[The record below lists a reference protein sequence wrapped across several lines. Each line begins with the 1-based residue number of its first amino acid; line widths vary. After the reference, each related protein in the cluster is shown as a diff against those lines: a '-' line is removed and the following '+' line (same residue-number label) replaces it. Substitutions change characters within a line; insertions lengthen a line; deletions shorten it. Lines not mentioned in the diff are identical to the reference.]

1 MIFSENAGI
10 RGHLTITKRDV
21 QTKKE
26 TIWFDDHNIIV
37 SGMGYNI
44 AEAFT
49 ADCDAALDCAG
60 NREMMSPAV
69 GCDAASYR
77 IDHFQLG
84 TSGTSGLEVVG
95 TYSLGNALK
104 EGQYGIEPSLLSFH
118 QGSICSNGVPL
129 TTQTFAKIIEK
140 TYYAPNALLHYM
152 VLDETACNG
161 ITLNEVALFSYDPA
175 NAKNSTLHHM
185 VAYRNFTPI
194 LKDSSYEL
202 LIRWVIYF
210 GVDSANC

>member
-44 AEAFT
+44 AQAFT
-49 ADCDAALDCAG
+49 TPCDAEVDCAG
-60 NREMMSPAV
+60 NRERISRV
-69 GCDAASYR
+69 EGCNGGRYS
-77 IDHFQLG
+77 INHFQLG

-104 EGQYGIEPSLLSFH
+104 ERQYGIEPTLLKFH
-118 QGSICSNGVPL
+118 QGSICSEGVPV
-129 TTQTFAKIIEK
+129 TTQTFASIAQR

-152 VLDETACNG
+152 VLDETACNN
-161 ITLNEVALFSYDPA
+161 ITLNEIALFSYAPESD
-175 NAKNSTLHHM
+175 NLTWHHM
-185 VAYRNFTPI
+185 VSYRNFTSI
-194 LKDSSYEL
+194 LKDSSFEL

-210 GVDSANC
+210 GVDSSNC